1 MLRCPELLHT
11 DVLSISLNLTR
22 CLWGEL
28 FSSSDTQEPSKNSC
42 LKTTP
47 PQEDFKSPPC
57 LKTMLCPPSFR
68 PLPPMMPQ
76 LSHPKVLATHL
87 TAMSRRLCGSW
98 HLWVLMNMCI
108 PSRLEQACLLSH
120 RCTVQPQAHHLISLR
135 TQLLIWIWGHPAI
148 SAQNFSTSRT
158 GVFEFKG
165 FVWLFCCCFQYN

>member
-1 MLRCPELLHT
+1 MFSASHWISH
-11 DVLSISLNLTR
+11 DVCEENCFRLATR
-22 CLWGEL
+22 RSQVRTAAWK
-28 FSSSDTQEPSKNSC
+28 Q
-42 LKTTP
+42 P

-87 TAMSRRLCGSW
+87 TAMSHRLCGSW
-98 HLWVLMNMCI
+98 HLWVLMSMCI

-135 TQLLIWIWGHPAI
+135 TQPLIWIWGHPAI

-158 GVFEFKG
+158 GVFEFKD